1 MKFSE
6 HLQAH
11 LTPEWRKQYIDYEN
25 LKEIIYKYC
34 ENIPQTEEVGEQ
46 VVERFTNTV
55 EEEFFHY
62 CEKQLTK
69 INTFFSEKLNEATRR
84 SASLQDECRQFNNNK
99 SKPNTPANLRR
110 RRSSVFFME
119 MKDPTM
125 KALNRTA
132 ADLKLAVTEFYLY
145 LILLQNYQSLNF
157 TGFRKILKK
166 HDKMLMTERGL
177 TFRVEEV
184 EKSPFYTSK
193 QIDKLILETETLYI
207 NELEGG
213 NRQKAMNKLRVPPLK
228 APKMNWS
235 TMRVGFFSGIFLVLC
250 IVIVLVAITLPINVD
265 ITPALKMYRG
275 VFLIIFIIFLLA
287 MNTYGWRKAGVNH
300 VLIFELDPRSNLTH
314 EQLLEIAMFF
324 AVLWGISII
333 SFMYCTYTVIPPYVN
348 PLILVTFLAVFLIN
362 PFPILYFKARIWLL
376 RVLLRIILAPYYP
389 VGFAD
394 FWLADQLNSL
404 VTVLLDLEF
413 LICYYVCEVDWITG
427 SCSIT
432 CGTYGYAARAIVA
445 CLPAWFRFAQCL
457 RRYHDTKLV
466 FPHLVNA
473 GKYSSTF
480 LVVIFSSVFK
490 LTNDDH
496 TFYRN
501 PLFYLWVI
509 SAVFS
514 SCYTLSWDIKMD
526 WGLFSFKSKE
536 NKLLREEIVYSPVTY
551 YFAMFEDF
559 ILRFAWTLALT
570 MSIKGSL
577 QPYGDIL
584 ITVLA
589 ILEVF
594 RRFVWNFYRLENE
607 HLNNCGEFR
616 AVRDISV
623 APLTED
629 DIKDLEGM
637 MDDEEE
643 VPLYKSKSKKNGRC
657 VRWEN
662 EEDDE
667 EDDEDVYLQ
676 RGHSESNEPC
686 LNSSYS
692 LNMRNLKT

>member
-34 ENIPQTEEVGEQ
+34 ENVPQKEEVGEQ
-46 VVERFTNTV
+46 AVERYTNKI
-55 EEEFFHY
+55 EEEFFRVSDK
-62 CEKQLTK
+62 ELTK
-69 INTFFSEKLNEATRR
+69 VNTFFSEKLNEATRR
-84 SASLQDECRQFNNNK
+84 FASLQDECRQFNNK
-99 SKPNTPANLRR
+99 SNQPAMPPRV
-110 RRSSVFFME
+110 RSRKSSIFFLE

-132 ADLKLAVTEFYLY
+132 TDLKLAVTEFYLN
-145 LILLQNYQSLNF
+145 LILLQNYQNLNF

-166 HDKMLMTERGL
+166 HDKMFGTEKGL
-177 TFRVEEV
+177 NFRTKEV
-184 EKSPFYTSK
+184 ERSPFFTSK
-193 QIDKLILETETLYI
+193 QIDKLILDTETLYI

-250 IVIVLVAITLPINVD
+250 IIIILVAIYLPMEIDVY
-265 ITPALKMYRG
+265 PALKMYRG
-275 VFLIIFIIFLLA
+275 VFLIIFIIFLLGL
-287 MNTYGWRKAGVNH
+287 NTYGWRKAGVNH

-324 AVLWGISII
+324 AVLWGLSII
-333 SFMYCTYTVIPPYVN
+333 SFMYCTVTAIPPYVN
-348 PLILVTFLAVFLIN
+348 PLLLVTFLAVFLIN
-362 PFPILYFKARIWLL
+362 PFPILYFKARVWLL
-376 RVLLRIILAPYYP
+376 RVLLRIILAPFFP

-404 VTVLLDLEF
+404 VTVLLDFEF
-413 LICYYVCEVDWITG
+413 LICFYICEVDWTSG
-427 SCSIT
+427 SCSVT
-432 CGTYGYAARAIVA
+432 CGTYGYGARAVVA

-457 RRYHDTKLV
+457 RRYRDTKLV

-473 GKYSSTF
+473 GKYSTTF
-480 LVVIFSSVFK
+480 LVVIFSSLYK
-490 LTNDDH
+490 LNNDSS
-496 TFYRN
+496 FYNN
-501 PLFYLWVI
+501 PLFYFWVV

-526 WGLFSFKSKE
+526 WGLLSLKNKE
-536 NKLLREEIVYSPVTY
+536 NKLLREEIVYPPKTY
-551 YFAMFEDF
+551 YLAMFEDF
-559 ILRFAWTLALT
+559 ILRFAWTLTVT
-570 MSIKGSL
+570 MSIKYSMFN
-577 QPYGDIL
+577 PYIDII
-584 ITVLA
+584 ITMLA

-629 DIKDLEGM
+629 DFKDLECM

-643 VPLYKSKSKKNGRC
+643 VPRYKSKSKENGRV
-657 VRWEN
+657 VRWKMDE
-662 EEDDE
+662 EED
-667 EDDEDVYLQ
+667 EDDEDEENVLI
-676 RGHSESNEPC
+676 ESP

-692 LNMRNLKT
+692 LTIRNVKP